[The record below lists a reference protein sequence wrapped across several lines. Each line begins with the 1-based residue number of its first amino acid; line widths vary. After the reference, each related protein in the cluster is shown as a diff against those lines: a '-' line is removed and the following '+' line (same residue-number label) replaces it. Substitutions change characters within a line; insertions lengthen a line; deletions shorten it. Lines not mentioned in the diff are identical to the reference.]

1 MPGPDHS
8 QLLADLTLEEKAS
21 LVSGSGFWHTR
32 SIDRVGLPS
41 ILVSDGPHGLRV
53 QPGDGDHVGLG
64 DSIPATCFPTAS
76 ALGASFDVD
85 LVRSVGAAIGR
96 EARAQGVSVVLGP
109 GINLKRT
116 PLCGRNFEYLSED
129 PLVSGVLGAALVDG
143 IQGQG
148 VGASLK
154 HFAVNN
160 QETERLRISARVDD
174 RTLRELYLSAFER
187 VVRTAA
193 PWTVMCSYN
202 RVNGVYAS
210 EDPWLLTGV
219 LRDEWGFDGL
229 VVSDWGAVDD
239 PVAAVAAGL
248 DLEMPSSRGAGP
260 RAVLAAVRA
269 RALDESVL
277 DQAVGRLLSLLDRA
291 LPAIGSA
298 EAFDADA
305 DHDLARRAAAECVVL
320 LTNEDSLLPLGDDL
334 GRVAIIGEFARSPR
348 FQGAGSSK
356 VNPTR
361 VDDALGALRAQLG
374 PSATVDF
381 APGFGV
387 DDPAA
392 DLDALAVEAMEVA
405 SGADV
410 AVLFLGL
417 PPSFESEG
425 FDRTH
430 IDLPAEQVRLLEA
443 VAAVND
449 RIVVVLANGGVVST
463 APWQHHAGAIV
474 EGWLGGQAGGSAVAD
489 VLVGNVNPSG
499 RLAETVPH
507 RLEDTPAFANF
518 PGEDGEVLYGERIFV
533 GYRHYDLVDRDVAF
547 PFGHGLSYTTFDY
560 SDLDVAVVDPVAPT
574 SDWRGPVRLRAT
586 VEITNTG
593 EREGKEVVQLYVS
606 ELDAPS
612 PRPVRVLQGFHKVQ
626 LAPGASTTVTFELT
640 ERDLS
645 RWSVRNDGWVL
656 HPGSFDVAIGA
667 SSRDIRVHG
676 TVEVVGEP
684 PALLIDRSSTMAE
697 WLAHPVGR
705 DLLVEGLR
713 TAPGGDLSLLLADE
727 DTVMMLGS
735 FPLNRLA
742 IMMGGAL
749 GEGFVEGLM
758 SDLAT
763 AASSGI
769 VTSD

>member
-1 MPGPDHS
+1 MAGLDHG
-8 QLLADLTLEEKAS
+8 QLLAELTLEEKAS

-32 SIDRVGLPS
+32 SIDRVGLPA

-76 ALGASFDVD
+76 ALASSFDVD
-85 LVRSVGAAIGR
+85 LLRSVGAAIGS

-174 RTLRELYLSAFER
+174 RTLREIYLSAFER

-210 EDPWLLTGV
+210 EDPWLLTEV

-229 VVSDWGAVDD
+229 VMSDWGAVDD

-248 DLEMPSSRGAGP
+248 DLEMPSSHGAGP
-260 RAVLAAVRA
+260 RAVLAAVRDG
-269 RALDESVL
+269 ALDESVV
-277 DQAVGRLLSLLDRA
+277 DRAVGRLFGLLDRA
-291 LPAIGSA
+291 FPAVGSA
-298 EAFDADA
+298 GAFDADA
-305 DHDLARRAAAECVVL
+305 HHELSRRAAAECVVL
-320 LTNEDSLLPLGDDL
+320 LTNEGSLLPLADDL
-334 GRVAIIGEFARSPR
+334 ERVAVIGEFARSPR

-374 PSATVDF
+374 SSVTVDF

-392 DLDALAVEAMEVA
+392 DVDELAAEAVEAA

-430 IDLPAEQVRLLEA
+430 IDLPAEQLRLLEA

-463 APWQHHAGAIV
+463 APWQHLADAIV
-474 EGWLGGQAGGSAVAD
+474 EGWLGGQAGGTAVAD
-489 VLVGNVNPSG
+489 VLVGSVNPSG
-499 RLAETVPH
+499 RLAETVPL
-507 RLEDTPAFANF
+507 RLEDTPAYANF
-518 PGEDGEVLYGERIFV
+518 PGEDGEVLYGERMFV

-547 PFGHGLSYTTFDY
+547 PFGHGLSYTTFEY
-560 SDLDVAVVDPVAPT
+560 SDLDVVVVEPVAPAP
-574 SDWRGPVRLRAT
+574 DWRGPVRLRVT
-586 VEITNTG
+586 VEVANTG
-593 EREGKEVVQLYVS
+593 GQEGKEVVQLYIS
-606 ELDAPS
+606 DLDAPL
-612 PRPVRVLQGFHKVQ
+612 PRPVRELRGFHKVQ
-626 LAPGASTTVTFELT
+626 LAPGQAAPVTFDVT

-645 RWSVRNDGWVL
+645 RWSVRNDGWAL
-656 HPGSFDVAIGA
+656 HPGRFDVAVGA
-667 SSRDIRVHG
+667 SSRDIRAHR

-684 PALLIDRSSTMAE
+684 PESPLDRSSTMAD

-705 DLLVEGLR
+705 DLLAEGLR
-713 TAPGGDLSLLLADE
+713 AAPGGDLSLLLSDE
-727 DTVMMLGS
+727 DTVTMLGS

-749 GEGFVEGLM
+749 GEGFVEGLLR
-758 SDLAT
+758 DVAIT
-763 AASSGI
+763 ARGR
-769 VTSD
+769 VE

>member
-1 MPGPDHS
+1 
-8 QLLADLTLEEKAS
+8 
-21 LVSGSGFWHTR
+21 
-32 SIDRVGLPS
+32 
-41 ILVSDGPHGLRV
+41 
-53 QPGDGDHVGLG
+53 
-64 DSIPATCFPTAS
+64 
-76 ALGASFDVD
+76 
-85 LVRSVGAAIGR
+85 
-96 EARAQGVSVVLGP
+96 
-109 GINLKRT
+109 
-116 PLCGRNFEYLSED
+116 
-129 PLVSGVLGAALVDG
+129 
-143 IQGQG
+143 
-148 VGASLK
+148 
-154 HFAVNN
+154 
-160 QETERLRISARVDD
+160 
-174 RTLRELYLSAFER
+174 
-187 VVRTAA
+187 
-193 PWTVMCSYN
+193 MCSYN
-202 RVNGVYAS
+202 RVNGVYTS

-260 RAVLAAVRA
+260 RAVLAVRA

-305 DHDLARRAAAECVVL
+305 HHDLARRAAAECVVL

-474 EGWLGGQAGGSAVAD
+474 EGWLGGQAGVPRSPTCWSGTSTRRDAWRRRCRTGWRTLRRSPTSRARTAKSSTASGSSSATGTTTWSAR
-489 VLVGNVNPSG
+489 G
-499 RLAETVPH
+499 RLSVRARSVVHDVRVFGP
-507 RLEDTPAFANF
+507 RR
-518 PGEDGEVLYGERIFV
+518 GRRRSGGERGRI
-533 GYRHYDLVDRDVAF
+533 GGRIGGPDIGLARPRA
-547 PFGHGLSYTTFDY
+547 PPGHRR
-560 SDLDVAVVDPVAPT
+560 V
-574 SDWRGPVRLRAT
+574 
-586 VEITNTG
+586 TNTG
-593 EREGKEVVQLYVS
+593 EREGKEVVTALRVR
-606 ELDAPS
+606 ARRTS
-612 PRPVRVLQGFHKVQ
+612 PRPVGCCRG
-626 LAPGASTTVTFELT
+626 STRCSGPRWVGDRHVRTA

-645 RWSVRNDGWVL
+645 RWSVGPTDGCST
-656 HPGSFDVAIGA
+656 PGA
-667 SSRDIRVHG
+667 SRSPSGPCPVTSGRTDG
-676 TVEVVGEP
+676 GGGGGP
-684 PALLIDRSSTMAE
+684 PAPPLDRSSIMAE
-697 WLAHPVGR
+697 WLSHPVGH

-742 IMMGGAL
+742 TMMGGAW
-749 GEGFVEGLM
+749 
-758 SDLAT
+758 
-763 AASSGI
+763 
-769 VTSD
+769 VTDSWRGS